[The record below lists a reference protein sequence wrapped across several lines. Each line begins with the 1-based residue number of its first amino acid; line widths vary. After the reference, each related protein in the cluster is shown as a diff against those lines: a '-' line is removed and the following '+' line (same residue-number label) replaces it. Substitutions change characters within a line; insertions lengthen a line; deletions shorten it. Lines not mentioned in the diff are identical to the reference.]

1 MSESTKASLSA
12 GRTIILIPAR
22 LRSTRLPEK
31 PLAMIGDDPMIVH
44 CLKQAQAA
52 NLGPVLVAAA
62 EPDII
67 KVVEEAGGY
76 ACLTRPGHPS
86 GSDRIAE
93 ALNQFDPEG
102 HYDYVINMQGDL
114 PLLDPDLLRKLH
126 RLLAANDW
134 ADIATLAAPAAE
146 AEYDNPNVVKVIAAV
161 SQIGD
166 KAAALAFTRARA
178 PYGDGPLFHH
188 IGLYG
193 FRRSALHRFVGLP
206 PGMLEQREKL
216 EQLRAL
222 ENQMKIIVEIVA
234 DCPVGVDTKEDLAA
248 VRRQYA
254 QTLGS

>member
-1 MSESTKASLSA
+1 MSKSA
-12 GRTIILIPAR
+12 PYSSPSRAIILIPAR

-67 KVVEEAGGY
+67 KAVEKAGGH
-76 ACLTRPGHPS
+76 ACLTRPDHPS

-93 ALNQFDPEG
+93 ALTQFDPDG

-114 PLLDPDLLRKLH
+114 PLLDPDLLRRLH
-126 RLLAANDW
+126 RLLAENDW
-134 ADIATLAAPAAE
+134 ADMATLAAPADE
-146 AEYDNPNVVKVIAAV
+146 TEYDNPHVVKVITGATR
-161 SQIGD
+161 IGD

-193 FRRSALHRFVGLP
+193 FRRAALHQFVGLP
-206 PGMLEQREKL
+206 PGALEQREKL

-254 QTLGS
+254 RTIN